1 MLHNIFSYIGRRT
14 LYFAEE
20 VGIYVTLFRKT
31 VLSFARIPKELHNIF
46 LQMEEI
52 GFNSMPVVLI
62 TGMFTG
68 MVLALQTYA
77 GFARFN
83 ATSFVG
89 PVVALSMCRE
99 LGPVLTAFVVSGRA
113 GSAMAAELGTMRVTE
128 QIDALYT
135 LSTDPVD
142 FLILP
147 RFLSGIVML
156 PVLTIISDLIGIL
169 GGFYVAVNL
178 FGENSVM
185 YMDTTFKYLLMGDVL
200 KGLAKAF
207 VFGGIIAIVSCKEG
221 FFTSGGAEGVGK
233 ATTKS
238 VVISYMA
245 ILISD
250 YFLTSLMF

>member
-1 MLHNIFSYIGRRT
+1 MINAIFSVIGKKT
-14 LYFAEE
+14 IHFSEE
-20 VGIYVTLFRKT
+20 IGIYISLIKKT
-31 VLSFARIPKELHNIF
+31 VLSLRKIPGELHNIF

-52 GFNSMPVVLI
+52 GFNSLPVVAI
-62 TGMFTG
+62 TGIFTG
-68 MVLALQTYA
+68 MVLALQTYY

-83 ATSFVG
+83 AESFVG

-147 RFLSGIVML
+147 RFLSGVFML
-156 PVLTIISDLIGIL
+156 PCLTVISDLIGIL
-169 GGFYVAVNL
+169 GGYYVAVNL

-185 YMDTTFKYLLMGDVL
+185 YMEATFKYLLMGDVI
-200 KGLAKAF
+200 KGLVKAL

-221 FFTSGGAEGVGK
+221 FFASGGAEGVGK

-245 ILISD
+245 ILIAD

>member
-1 MLHNIFSYIGRRT
+1 MILKILDLLGNRVITFLSET
-14 LYFAEE
+14 
-20 VGIYVTLFRKT
+20 GIYLSLVRKT
-31 VLSFARIPKELHNIF
+31 LLSLVKIPKELHNIF

-52 GFNSMPVVLI
+52 GFNSLPVVII
-62 TGMFTG
+62 TALFTG
-68 MVLALQTYA
+68 MVLALQTFY

-83 ATSFVG
+83 AESFVG

-99 LGPVLTAFVVSGRA
+99 LGPVLTSFVVSGRA

-142 FLILP
+142 YLILP
-147 RFLSGIVML
+147 RFLSGIIML
-156 PVLTIISDLIGIL
+156 PVLTMIANVIGIF
-169 GGFYVAVNL
+169 GGYYIAVSL

-185 YMDTTFKYLLMGDVL
+185 YLNMTFKYLVLGDVV
-200 KGLAKAF
+200 KGLIKAF
-207 VFGGIIAIVSCKEG
+207 FFGGIIAIVSCKEG
-221 FFTSGGAEGVGK
+221 FYAKGGAEGVGK

-245 ILISD
+245 ILVAD